1 MLLSKLFRSCHCRF
15 LEQCDHFGLLGHN
28 EKAALLDAKAEGPL
42 NSATRRAQKVA
53 NFRLEKAAKAKLDAL
68 KLQVGRQ

>member
-1 MLLSKLFRSCHCRF
+1 M
-15 LEQCDHFGLLGHN
+15 LGHN